1 MSYFSTEEV
10 DNLKRLREMV
20 TEDLINEIDYADAK
34 DTILAVAKKRR
45 LSAAPKA
52 SADSTAESATS
63 SPAASAAPASATPS
77 PSGDYRP
84 LGSLDISCLIIK
96 LSPIKLVLLIQKKFN
111 FASTFCVVLLEKRP
125 VKNLASFLWSI
136 PSRGSI

>member
-77 PSGDYRP
+77 PSGD
-84 LGSLDISCLIIK
+84 G
-96 LSPIKLVLLIQKKFN
+96 
-111 FASTFCVVLLEKRP
+111 ASTSP
-125 VKNLASFLWSI
+125 TA
-136 PSRGSI
+136 

>member
-1 MSYFSTEEV
+1 M
-10 DNLKRLREMV
+10 DK
-20 TEDLINEIDYADAK
+20 I
-34 DTILAVAKKRR
+34 
-45 LSAAPKA
+45 
-52 SADSTAESATS
+52 TS
-63 SPAASAAPASATPS
+63 SAGVAPLPS
-77 PSGDYRP
+77 SGVSPVEFFIDP
-84 LGSLDISCLIIK
+84 WEVWSLDISCLIIK